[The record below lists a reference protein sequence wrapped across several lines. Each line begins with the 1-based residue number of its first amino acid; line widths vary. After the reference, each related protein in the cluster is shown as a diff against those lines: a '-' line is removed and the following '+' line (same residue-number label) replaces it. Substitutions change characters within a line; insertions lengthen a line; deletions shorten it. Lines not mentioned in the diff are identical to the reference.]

1 MKNLITTESNII
13 ESIKKL
19 QEIGL
24 VAAFNNTQIINDL
37 MSIKI
42 NGSKESIEIFFPNE
56 EFNCFDVQTTQD
68 VYENIESFL
77 VSIESFDSFDQCLI
91 YIKSNFV
98 WTKGS
103 LIGLA

>member
-56 EFNCFDVQTTQD
+56 EFNSFDVQTTQD
-68 VYENIESFL
+68 VFEIL
-77 VSIESFDSFDQCLI
+77 DIESFDSFDQCLI